1 MKLKT
6 LVATMA
12 LTCASGVALAQ
23 DYNFEVGVN
32 YTDVD
37 YDAGGNDD
45 FLVSTESTTSRKSVQ
60 ATIR

>member
-12 LTCASGVALAQ
+12 LTCASSVALAQ
-23 DYNFEVGVN
+23 NYNFEVGVN

-45 FLVSTESTTSRKSVQ
+45 FFGVYGEYNFQEVLPGNNP
-60 ATIR
+60 